1 MRSASKIT
9 KSILGLVLLGILT
22 AGTVGMVLVR
32 GSGTPPEPQA
42 SPVAYVDTP
51 ERTRPHVLAYMIGD
65 SVVAGASIGKP
76 EKLLGAQMAQRMNW
90 DFKRDGFGG
99 SGYVAKGNQPDQ
111 GAPVDEAFQT
121 RLPDIIK
128 AAPDVVIVAGGRNDM
143 YFPVEEVEAAAEKF
157 LSSIRTGLPKTKI
170 VTIAGWRW
178 NTTPDQRWVDAQA
191 QLSSSLQKAT
201 EKVDGVFID
210 PPVDLAPIDDTKAAT
225 MIAADLFHP
234 TEAGHA
240 YLGRDL
246 AYELVE
252 RGVPRGPEVWKP
264 KGLLTGEFEDATDAY
279 FATAR

>member
-1 MRSASKIT
+1 M
-9 KSILGLVLLGILT
+9 LT
-22 AGTVGMVLVR
+22 TATVGMVVVR
-32 GSGTPPEPQA
+32 GPGTPPASQA
-42 SPVAYVDTP
+42 SPIAYVAAP
-51 ERTRPHVLAYMIGD
+51 ERTRTHVLAYMIGD

-111 GAPVDEAFQT
+111 GAAVDQAFQT
-121 RLPDIIK
+121 RLPAIIK

-143 YFPVEEVEAAAEKF
+143 YFPVEEVRAAAEKF
-157 LSSIRTGLPKTKI
+157 LSGIRMGLPNAKI

-178 NTTPDQRWVDAQA
+178 NTTPDQRWVEAQA
-191 QLSSSLQKAT
+191 QISSGLEEAT
-201 EKVDGVFID
+201 EKVGGVFID
-210 PPVDLAPIDDTKAAT
+210 PAVDLAPIDDTRAAT
-225 MIAADLFHP
+225 MIAEDLFHP

-252 RGVPRGPEVWKP
+252 RGIPRGPEVWKP
-264 KGLLTGEFEDATDAY
+264 KGLLTGEYEDATDAY